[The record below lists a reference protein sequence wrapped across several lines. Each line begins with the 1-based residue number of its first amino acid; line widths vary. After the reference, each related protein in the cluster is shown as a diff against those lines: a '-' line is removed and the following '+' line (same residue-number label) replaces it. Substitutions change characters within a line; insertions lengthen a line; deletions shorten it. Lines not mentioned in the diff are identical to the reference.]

1 MRAAFIIFDNLTTL
15 DFVGV
20 YDGLTRLKTM
30 DFDPEF
36 SWEICAVT
44 EEVHDDKG
52 LRMLPTRVGGSL
64 EEFDMVVAPGGFGSR
79 PLLKDES
86 FLAWLGTAAHCK
98 FKASVCTGSLLFG
111 AAGFLTGRR
120 ATTHP
125 NAYDALR
132 PYCAEVVRQR
142 IVDEGDLVTAGGVT
156 SGIDLGLFLC
166 EKFAGAEAK
175 AAIKKQMD
183 YPYGD

>member
-1 MRAAFIIFDNLTTL
+1 A
-15 DFVGV
+15 
-20 YDGLTRLKTM
+20 
-30 DFDPEF
+30 
-36 SWEICAVT
+36 S
-44 EEVHDDKG
+44 
-52 LRMLPTRVGGSL
+52 
-64 EEFDMVVAPGGFGSR
+64 
-79 PLLKDES
+79 
-86 FLAWLGTAAHCK
+86 CK
-98 FKASVCTGSLLFG
+98 YKASVCTGSLLFG
-111 AAGFLTGRR
+111 AAGFLQGKR

>member
-79 PLLKDES
+79 PLLKDEA
-86 FLAWLGTAAHCK
+86 FLAWLRTAAHCK
-98 FKASVCTGSLLFG
+98 FKASVCTGS
-111 AAGFLTGRR
+111 
-120 ATTHP
+120 
-125 NAYDALR
+125 
-132 PYCAEVVRQR
+132 
-142 IVDEGDLVTAGGVT
+142 
-156 SGIDLGLFLC
+156 
-166 EKFAGAEAK
+166 
-175 AAIKKQMD
+175 
-183 YPYGD
+183 